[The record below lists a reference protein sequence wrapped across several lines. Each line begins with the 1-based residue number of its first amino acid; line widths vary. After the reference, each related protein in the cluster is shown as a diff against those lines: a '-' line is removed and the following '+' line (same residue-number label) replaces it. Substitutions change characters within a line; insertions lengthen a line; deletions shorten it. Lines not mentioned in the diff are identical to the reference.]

1 MTNTA
6 NKRPHLLL
14 AGLVALPLFAG
25 CGLRGSPVRP
35 APIFKKAAPVQAA
48 TPAPKAV
55 SAPPRSVV
63 IRERV
68 DAFGVEIPDAAPVR
82 PVQSAPLTDP
92 VEPDDE

>member
-6 NKRPHLLL
+6 NKIPHLLL
-14 AGLVALPLFAG
+14 AGLVALPLLAS

-35 APIFKKAAPVQAA
+35 EPIFKRAAPVQAA
-48 TPAPKAV
+48 TPAPTKV
-55 SAPPRSVV
+55 IEPPRSVV

-68 DAFGVEIPDAAPVR
+68 DAFGAEIPDAAPVR
-82 PVQSAPLTDP
+82 PVESAPLTDP